1 MVFAVGLVYCFNPE
15 TRPLGILG
23 DIQTKASS
31 CLQDHRVQG
40 ELRLDDSPWNEGR
53 KKTGENIQ
61 IDVKEL
67 MMLVL

>member
-15 TRPLGILG
+15 TRSLGILG

-40 ELRLDDSPWNEGR
+40 ELQLGDSPHR
-53 KKTGENIQ
+53 M
-61 IDVKEL
+61 KEESKQ
-67 MMLVL
+67 VRIYR